1 MQGATHR
8 WNRIAAVLAA
18 CGLIASMGACGQN
31 KQSAEPV
38 EPPAEPAGP
47 ITVVASVNQWGS
59 LAEQIGGDDV
69 AVTSIVDTTA
79 VDAHDFEPQPADM
92 AALQDAQVV
101 VSNGAGYDAWATKS
115 MGPQTASVSAAETVG
130 ASEGDNPHLWFS
142 KDARN
147 GMATELA
154 DAFSRILP
162 DKKDDFQKRLD
173 QWQEREQQLEDSMDA
188 FRQAHPDATYAATES
203 VAYYLLSD
211 LGFEDLTPEG
221 YAQASANESEPAPA
235 DLQQFQELVESQGV
249 DLLVNNVQQGGDAAN
264 MITGTAGRANVPVF
278 DVSEQMPEEFDDP
291 TDWIASLVE
300 TISGLLPAGAPSDAD
315 DADEADSTADDAA
328 GEGTGSAD
336 GQDTAGDTSAP
347 SNEGQQDPGR

>member
-18 CGLIASMGACGQN
+18 CGLIAAMGACGQN

-59 LAEQIGGDDV
+59 LAAQIGGDDV

-211 LGFEDLTPEG
+211 LGFKDLTPEG

-291 TDWIASLVE
+291 TGWIASLVQ
-300 TISGLLPAGAPSDAD
+300 TISGLLPADAPSD
-315 DADEADSTADDAA
+315 ADSTADDTA

>member
-18 CGLIASMGACGQN
+18 CGLIAAMGACGQN

-59 LAEQIGGDDV
+59 LAAQIGGDDV

-264 MITGTAGRANVPVF
+264 MITGTAGRADVPVF

-315 DADEADSTADDAA
+315 DASAGTDEDQTGSVDQQDAA
-328 GEGTGSAD
+328 D
-336 GQDTAGDTSAP
+336 GDTAAP